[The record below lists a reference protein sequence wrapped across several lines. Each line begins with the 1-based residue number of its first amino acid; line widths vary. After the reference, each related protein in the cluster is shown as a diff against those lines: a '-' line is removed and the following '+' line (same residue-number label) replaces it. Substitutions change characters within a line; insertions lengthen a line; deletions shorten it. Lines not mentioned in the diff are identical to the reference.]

1 MSLLERVKYLSNQ
14 RKISLKE
21 LALTLGM
28 GESAIY
34 KWDKSAPSS
43 DNLQKVADY
52 FGVTTDYLLGRDTQD
67 VTKPEDDLTAFFR
80 INTEGMSE
88 DEIDTLKE
96 ELEDFMII
104 RAERLKRRK
113 KAKKDD

>member
-1 MSLLERVKYLSNQ
+1 MSLLERVKFLSNKQ
-14 RKISLKE
+14 KISLKE
-21 LALTLGM
+21 LALKLGM

-52 FGVTTDYLLGRDTQD
+52 FGVSTDYLLGRTTDER
-67 VTKPEDDLTAFFR
+67 KPEDDLTAFFR

-96 ELEDFMII
+96 ELEDFMVI
-104 RAERLKRRK
+104 RAERLKRK